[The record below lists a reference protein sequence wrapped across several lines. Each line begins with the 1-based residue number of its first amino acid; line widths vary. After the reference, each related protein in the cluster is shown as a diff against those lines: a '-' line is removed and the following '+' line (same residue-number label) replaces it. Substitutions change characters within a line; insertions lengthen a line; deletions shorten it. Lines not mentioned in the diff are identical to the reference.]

1 MGFARAVRYC
11 HVTCAV
17 ICIEG
22 LTVDQI
28 ASFGRCNGSIDLL
41 LDPLAPAAPLAYK
54 NLKKLSR
61 MTSPSLHSSWRHA
74 GPVNAGRP
82 VNAPPGGA
90 GADRPPG
97 PDPERVARGHEHATT
112 HPEPRTPR
120 YIRARRPPRRRAGQR
135 RAAAARGHGGGSRF
149 DARARAGPRAPYAP
163 RPARRGSAGV
173 GGARSYRARRRPRV
187 PSGRRGGGRSLRSSR
202 RLARSYGAPLASN
215 PDRYRPCACRVIL
228 DLFNTRCMTPQ
239 RRRPVSGLGAM
250 GDPTRTCAP
259 ACGAIPTPTTRRAS
273 YTITTD
279 ECHLC
284 VGGGPRTEDTHS
296 HRLPPLGGPAI
307 GPSRP
312 FPPGL
317 LPSAHGGT
325 PARALTPYTSGGVA
339 PHRRRVHR
347 SIAWPRWRRR
357 RCPRAAARC
366 A

>member
-1 MGFARAVRYC
+1 
-11 HVTCAV
+11 
-17 ICIEG
+17 
-22 LTVDQI
+22 
-28 ASFGRCNGSIDLL
+28 
-41 LDPLAPAAPLAYK
+41 
-54 NLKKLSR
+54 

-187 PSGRRGGGRSLRSSR
+187 PSGRRGGGRSRRSSFPDSVSRFSRVR
-202 RLARSYGAPLASN
+202 RAARVESTVI
-215 PDRYRPCACRVIL
+215 DRARAVIL
-228 DLFNTRCMTPQ
+228 DLLIPGVLYDSPEAEQ
-239 RRRPVSGLGAM
+239 RRRPVSAM